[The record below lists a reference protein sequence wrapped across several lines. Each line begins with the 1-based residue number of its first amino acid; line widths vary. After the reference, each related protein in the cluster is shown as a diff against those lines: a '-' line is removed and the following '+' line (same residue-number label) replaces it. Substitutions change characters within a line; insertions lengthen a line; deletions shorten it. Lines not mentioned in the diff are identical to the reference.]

1 MSATGSNR
9 GSQQRAAS
17 NGHRHSNQPSR
28 EQLHRE
34 NERLLRENEELRRK
48 VAERERQIAE
58 RERQIAEREG
68 QIAERERQIAEC
80 ERQIADAEKQ
90 VADLERQ
97 LAGRKRN
104 STNSSKPPSSDGL
117 AGDQRP
123 RGRKRKSQRK
133 PGAQPGHPGH
143 HRPLVPSAE
152 VNTIAVLLPKQ
163 CGHCGGN
170 LPQEP
175 GAVTAKGES
184 RRHQVTEVPPVKAHI
199 TEYQLPNVVCGD
211 CGKTTRAPLPE
222 EIAGQFGPQLTALIA
237 YWTVVC
243 RLPRRLVETMLAD
256 VLGIEISL
264 GSTQKAWEEVS
275 QAVEQPVQ
283 QLQEQLPREAVLN
296 ADETGWRTNGDKRW
310 MWALVASR
318 FVFYVVATTRGAE
331 VLVTLLGAVFRGI
344 LCSDRWVVYLAYHSG
359 RMQLCWAHLKRNILG
374 IADSARSRSAQQF
387 CRDALAIV
395 ARLFRLWY
403 RFRGDLRDRRGNPQ
417 PLDRRQLLGK
427 SIPLQ
432 KKLFALAEAHLDDAD
447 REVRNMATAM
457 FIHFQRLFTF
467 LEVEGVEPTNNIAE
481 RTLRTAVQWRKISFG
496 NRSRDGEIATARL
509 LTVTQ
514 TCKRQQ
520 RHVLGY
526 LTEAVRCHRRQNAAP
541 SLLPPQP

>member
-1 MSATGSNR
+1 MSARTARRTRPPEAARNR
-9 GSQQRAAS
+9 
-17 NGHRHSNQPSR
+17 HRQSEQPSR

-34 NERLLRENEELRRK
+34 NERLRRENEGLRRK
-48 VAERERQIAE
+48 VAEREK
-58 RERQIAEREG
+58 
-68 QIAERERQIAEC
+68 
-80 ERQIADAEKQ
+80 QIADAEKQ
-90 VADLERQ
+90 IADLERQ
-97 LAGRKRN
+97 LALRKRN

-117 AGDQRP
+117 AGEQRA
-123 RGRKRKSQRK
+123 RGRKHKSRRR
-133 PGAQPGHPGH
+133 PGGQPGHPGY
-143 HRPLVPSAE
+143 HRPLVPKAE
-152 VNTIAVLLPKQ
+152 VSATEVVLPQ
-163 CGHCGGN
+163 HCRHCGRK
-170 LPQEP
+170 LPQKPSQVTIEGEP
-175 GAVTAKGES
+175 

-199 TEYQLPNVVCGD
+199 TEYQFPNVVCGE

-222 EIAGQFGPQLTALIA
+222 EIAGHFGPQLTALIA

-243 RLPRRLVETMLAD
+243 RLPRRLVEAMLAD

-275 QAVEQPVQ
+275 QAVDQPVQ
-283 QLQEQLPREAVLN
+283 QLQKQLPWEAVLN
-296 ADETGWRTNGDKRW
+296 VDETGWRTNGDKRW
-310 MWALVASR
+310 IWALVAQQ
-318 FVFYVVATTRGAE
+318 FVFYVVAATRGTE
-331 VLVTLLGAVFRGI
+331 VLVALLGTVFRGI
-344 LCSDRWVVYLAYHSG
+344 LCSDRWVVYLTYHSG

-374 IADSARSRSAQQF
+374 IAEYARSPSARQF

-403 RFRGDLRDRRGNPQ
+403 RFRGNLRDRRGNPQ
-417 PLDRRQLLGK
+417 PLDRRQLIEK

-447 REVRNMATAM
+447 GEVRNLATAL
-457 FIHFQRLFTF
+457 FVHSERLFTF
-467 LEVEGVEPTNNIAE
+467 LEAEGVEPTNNVAE

-496 NRSRDGEIATARL
+496 NRSRNGEIATARL

-526 LTEAVRCHRRQNAAP
+526 LTEAVCCLRRKAPAP
-541 SLLPPQP
+541 SLLS

>member
-1 MSATGSNR
+1 MSA
-9 GSQQRAAS
+9 RAARRRATEQ
-17 NGHRHSNQPSR
+17 GAAADRHRHSNQTTQPTR
-28 EQLHRE
+28 
-34 NERLLRENEELRRK
+34 EELQHQVERQQREIENLRDQL
-48 VAERERQIAE
+48 AEREK
-58 RERQIAEREG
+58 
-68 QIAERERQIAEC
+68 
-80 ERQIADAEKQ
+80 QIADAEKQ
-90 VADLERQ
+90 IADAEKQIADLERQ
-97 LAGRKRN
+97 LAGRKKN

-117 AGDQRP
+117 AGEQRS
-123 RGRKRKSQRK
+123 RGRKHKSKRK

-143 HRPLVPSAE
+143 HRPLVPAAE
-152 VNTIAVLLPKQ
+152 VDAIEVLLPQQ
-163 CGHCGGN
+163 CGHCGGG
-170 LPQEP
+170 LPHNPAKATTEGEP
-175 GAVTAKGES
+175 

-199 TEYQLPNVVCGD
+199 TEYQFPNVVCGQ
-211 CGKTTRAPLPE
+211 CGKATRAPLPE

-243 RLPRRLVETMLAD
+243 RLPRRLVEAMLAD

-275 QAVEQPVQ
+275 QAVAQPVQ

-296 ADETGWRTNGDKRW
+296 VDETGWRTNGAKRW
-310 MWALVASR
+310 IWGLVAQQ
-318 FVFYVVATTRGAE
+318 FVFYVVASTRGAE
-331 VLVTLLGAVFRGI
+331 VLVSLLGAIFRGI
-344 LCSDRWVVYLAYHSG
+344 LGNDRWVVYLTYHSG

-374 IADSARSRSAQQF
+374 IADYARSPSSQQF

-417 PLDRRQLLGK
+417 PIDRRQLLEK

-447 REVRNMATAM
+447 REVRNMATALFM
-457 FIHFQRLFTF
+457 HSERLFTF
-467 LEVEGVEPTNNIAE
+467 LEIEGVEPTNNVAE
-481 RTLRTAVQWRKISFG
+481 RILRTAVQWRKISFG
-496 NRSRDGEIATARL
+496 NRSRNGEIATARL

-526 LTEAVRCHRRQNAAP
+526 LTDAVRCHRRHAAPP
-541 SLLPPQP
+541 SLLPRP